1 MTCGLSTSKG
11 DNVTISVK
19 QNGTYAAAT
28 GVWVKVNGVWKKVS
42 GDDGLAGIGGWA
54 TITGVT
60 GTYTKH
66 TYGDWVAYEWTD
78 DGTVTTSGGLVDA
91 LIVGAGGNT
100 DSGYSYSGTGGGVI
114 DNVFEVGTTVPV
126 KVGKPGSGYSP
137 ANNGG
142 GFSQLGDVRIGGGGY
157 AQSRQRQPNGYLN
170 ETSTGRHSG
179 AGAGGDAPDPDT
191 GGAGH
196 SSAIRNNTAELYARG
211 GGKAPHSSPRPG
223 DGADRQNNGGT
234 AKGIAGVV
242 ILRVPKEYAENVQE
256 TFHGWDSFAL
266 VTDSVVTD
274 VTRVPDNEPRTLDA
288 EWLPCGADVQPGW
301 DHADGDFTP
310 PPAPTKDDLIDA
322 LQAQIKDLQKD

>member
-1 MTCGLSTSKG
+1 
-11 DNVTISVK
+11 
-19 QNGTYAAAT
+19 
-28 GVWVKVNGVWKKVS
+28 VWVKVYPDQAGGGDELPGV
-42 GDDGLAGIGGWA
+42 GGWA
-54 TITGVT
+54 QITGVT
-60 GTYTKH
+60 GTYRQPRHEYKDAD
-66 TYGDWVAYEWTD
+66 GVEWVAYEWTD

-211 GGKAPHSSPRPG
+211 GGKAPYSSPRPG

-242 ILRVPKEYAENVQE
+242 ILRVPASKVSA
-256 TFHGWDSFAL
+256 TGGW
-266 VTDSVVTD
+266 V
-274 VTRVPDNEPRTLDA
+274 
-288 EWLPCGADVQPGW
+288 
-301 DHADGDFTP
+301 
-310 PPAPTKDDLIDA
+310 
-322 LQAQIKDLQKD
+322 

>member
-1 MTCGLSTSKG
+1 VDAVPDDADGEIG
-11 DNVTISVK
+11 DVVF
-19 QNGTYAAAT
+19 
-28 GVWVKVNGVWKKVS
+28 VL
-42 GDDGLAGIGGWA
+42 GDDPKGQGGGLE
-54 TITGVT
+54 GV
-60 GTYTKH
+60 
-66 TYGDWVAYEWTD
+66 GDWAELTAMTGDPKRYDYTADDVVWAAFEWTD
-78 DGTVTTSGGLVDA
+78 DGSVTTQAGGLVDA

-126 KVGKPGSGYSP
+126 KVGKPGSGYSG

-211 GGKAPHSSPRPG
+211 GGKAPYSSPRPG

-242 ILRVPKEYAENVQE
+242 ILRVPASKVSA
-256 TFHGWDSFAL
+256 TGGW
-266 VTDSVVTD
+266 V
-274 VTRVPDNEPRTLDA
+274 
-288 EWLPCGADVQPGW
+288 
-301 DHADGDFTP
+301 
-310 PPAPTKDDLIDA
+310 
-322 LQAQIKDLQKD
+322 